1 MINIVEPVRS
11 ILGPATPEPEVQRR
25 AAELWECLELAVG
38 TRLGSRLTDHEMIEF
53 ERLHEEADERAL
65 QAFLGRVAPD
75 YPVVVQEEL
84 DRPLRDFAV
93 FMAAQR

>member
-53 ERLHEEADERAL
+53 ERLRFPTGTAVAAVLALARDRA
-65 QAFLGRVAPD
+65 AGRVE
-75 YPVVVQEEL
+75 VV
-84 DRPLRDFAV
+84 
-93 FMAAQR
+93 AAREGLEVGLGG